1 MQAPILK
8 YPDFT
13 PSAKLFQLHTDAS
26 ATGIGVI
33 LEQSAHVIAY
43 ASRAL
48 SKSEQTYSVIQRVF
62 GPCVCFKAVPTLST
76 WTAVYNPHRSCSTT
90 VVVCPENGGFTCKV
104 GFGNPR
110 I

>member
-13 PSAKLFQLHTDAS
+13 PSAKPFQLHIDAS
-26 ATGIGVI
+26 ATGIGGV
-33 LEQSAHVIAY
+33 LEQFVYVIAY

-48 SKSEQTYSVIQRVF
+48 SKSEQNYSVIQKVF
-62 GPCVCFKAVPTLST
+62 GPCICFKTVSASSP
-76 WTAVYNPHRSCSTT
+76 WTTVYNSHRSCSTT
-90 VVVCPENGGFTCKV
+90 VAVCPEDGGFTCRV
-104 GFGNPR
+104 GIGSPG